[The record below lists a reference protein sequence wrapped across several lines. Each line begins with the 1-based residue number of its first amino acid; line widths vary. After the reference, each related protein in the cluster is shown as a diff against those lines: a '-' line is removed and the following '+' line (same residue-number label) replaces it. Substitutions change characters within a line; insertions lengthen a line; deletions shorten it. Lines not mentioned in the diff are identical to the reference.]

1 MIYISAIFLLK
12 KKKFVSF
19 LVAKEVLEAQT
30 QNVLLNLFPFSSYLL
45 NPHIIR
51 LRTTASNSWACLAF
65 ENSANFGTKRVIFA
79 KGFKLNCLVDK
90 VMAPSLVNDAV
101 DCFAKGEI
109 LDPNISILVMNFE
122 NESDPFG
129 AISNPLYQTT
139 TFKQLLWFY
148 PLCICSMVLSI
159 IWYNDIAKFGY
170 TAMRRSKFTGEKD
183 SSRSNSLTSQN
194 ASHVK
199 RPTSQN

>member
-1 MIYISAIFLLK
+1 
-12 KKKFVSF
+12 
-19 LVAKEVLEAQT
+19 
-30 QNVLLNLFPFSSYLL
+30 
-45 NPHIIR
+45 
-51 LRTTASNSWACLAF
+51 
-65 ENSANFGTKRVIFA
+65 
-79 KGFKLNCLVDK
+79 
-90 VMAPSLVNDAV
+90 MAPSLVNDAV

-194 ASHVK
+194 DVK

>member
-1 MIYISAIFLLK
+1 MMIIHFESCFSFYHWCDLL
-12 KKKFVSF
+12 
-19 LVAKEVLEAQT
+19 Q
-30 QNVLLNLFPFSSYLL
+30 
-45 NPHIIR
+45 
-51 LRTTASNSWACLAF
+51 RTTASNSWACLAF

-139 TFKQLLWFY
+139 TFKQPNAIENGPYDYTRSEKSHSRCFRKVHCVLLVVF
-148 PLCICSMVLSI
+148 SGF
-159 IWYNDIAKFGY
+159 NFGEQ
-170 TAMRRSKFTGEKD
+170 F
-183 SSRSNSLTSQN
+183 
-194 ASHVK
+194 
-199 RPTSQN
+199 

>member
-1 MIYISAIFLLK
+1 MMIIHFESCFSFYHWCDLL
-12 KKKFVSF
+12 
-19 LVAKEVLEAQT
+19 Q
-30 QNVLLNLFPFSSYLL
+30 
-45 NPHIIR
+45 
-51 LRTTASNSWACLAF
+51 RTTASNSWACLAF

-139 TFKQLLWFY
+139 TFKQPNAIENGPYDYTRSEKSHSRCFRKLLWFY